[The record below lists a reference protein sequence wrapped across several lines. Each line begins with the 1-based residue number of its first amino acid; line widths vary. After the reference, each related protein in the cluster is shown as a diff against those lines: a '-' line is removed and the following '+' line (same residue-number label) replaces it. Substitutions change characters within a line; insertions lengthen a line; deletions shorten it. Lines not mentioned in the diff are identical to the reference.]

1 MTATRIHGN
10 PQAPLSHDK
19 SRKTV
24 SIPAQPVL
32 VGRFNSS
39 REHPLSTTRTV
50 HKGPKV
56 SPVRTIVSLVVLL
69 IVGTVCVI
77 ELRAGL
83 GLYLSGKAL
92 AGTQEPA
99 AEDPSASPPDP
110 QQSNAPPKPRL
121 EIKRLTMDEARAMI
135 SMFPTE
141 TVHRE
146 SEYEIVYR
154 YQWFS
159 LLRGLIGEK
168 NPEIYIAADKGK
180 PSMYQTFFTDGD
192 EAGGN
197 YVGPSSPDVGGTG
210 LPPEDFTAGG
220 PGGGMGGPPRGMGG
234 RGGMGGPGGGMGGP
248 PGMGGGGG
256 RKGGKGGG
264 GGGGGGGGMRPPA
277 EFPDEP
283 KSDAPP
289 ADPAPTDAPKADAPK
304 TEDPKAEDPKAEEP
318 KAEEPKAEEPKAEEP
333 KAEEPKAEEPKAEE
347 PKAEEPKA
355 EEPKAEEP
363 KAEEPKAE
371 EPKADPAPAVPQS

>member
-1 MTATRIHGN
+1 MT
-10 PQAPLSHDK
+10 K
-19 SRKTV
+19 VCKTAMV
-24 SIPAQPVL
+24 LGQPVL

-39 REHPLSTTRTV
+39 LEHPLSTTRTV

-69 IVGTVCVI
+69 IVGTICVI

-83 GLYLSGKAL
+83 GLYLTGKAL
-92 AGTQEPA
+92 AASQEPA
-99 AEDPSASPPDP
+99 ADESAATAPAA
-110 QQSNAPPKPRL
+110 QQPGAPPVPRL
-121 EIKRLTMDEARAMI
+121 EVKRITMDEARAMVK
-135 SMFPTE
+135 MFPTE
-141 TVHRE
+141 TVHRD
-146 SEYEIVYR
+146 SEYEVVYR

-168 NPEIYIAADKGK
+168 APEIFIAADKGT
-180 PSMYQTFFTDGD
+180 PSMYQTFYTDGD

-197 YVGPSSPDVGGTG
+197 YVGPSGPDVGGGG
-210 LPPEDFTAGG
+210 LPPEDFAAGG
-220 PGGGMGGPPRGMGG
+220 PGGGGMGGPPRGMGG

-248 PGMGGGGG
+248 PGMGGGA
-256 RKGGKGGG
+256 RKGGK

-283 KSDAPP
+283 K
-289 ADPAPTDAPKADAPK
+289 ADA
-304 TEDPKAEDPKAEEP
+304 PKAEEP

-347 PKAEEPKA
+347 PKAEEPK
-355 EEPKAEEP
+355 
-363 KAEEPKAE
+363 
-371 EPKADPAPAVPQS
+371 S